1 MAGFDPP
8 SMLLDDAVELS
19 IAPSLELEGRF
30 PLEAGM
36 TDEEDAVELS
46 AGMTDEDDELLRAS
60 LLLELSCVE
69 VELDEDDS
77 ICGIGGSQILSPEHA
92 ANAAIPTTANPVAI
106 FLRKLFNSQTI
117 NQTFLCCKLFCVRIF
132 RVDASD

>member
-1 MAGFDPP
+1 
-8 SMLLDDAVELS
+8 MLLDDVAELS
-19 IAPSLELEGRF
+19 IVPSLELEGKF
-30 PLEAGM
+30 AL
-36 TDEEDAVELS
+36 D
-46 AGMTDEDDELLRAS
+46 AGMTDEDDERLRAS

-69 VELDEDDS
+69 VVLEELESIREELLGESSLDEDDS
-77 ICGIGGSQILSPEHA
+77 NCGIGGSQILSPEHA
-92 ANAAIPTTANPVAI
+92 NNVAIPTTANPVAI

>member
-1 MAGFDPP
+1 
-8 SMLLDDAVELS
+8 
-19 IAPSLELEGRF
+19 
-30 PLEAGM
+30 M

-69 VELDEDDS
+69 VVLEELESIREELQIESSLDEDDS
-77 ICGIGGSQILSPEHA
+77 ICGTGGSQILSPEHA
-92 ANAAIPTTANPVAI
+92 ANAAIPTTASPVAI
-106 FLRKLFNSQTI
+106 FLRMLFNSQTI